1 MPEFSHAVKSPCGLQ
16 NIDFSSFQMLLGYH
30 SPAALEDKAFSSF
43 QRLLGDRIPKPLE
56 DDVFSTFQPSPGML
70 STELPVRLMTKGF
83 STFQTLLA
91 DHGDCSLPH
100 PHTSGKRRLF
110 DISPLFFLETD
121 RTHHRRRPTPQLVS
135 AVEGSEDNLS
145 TLPQGNGKSRRALQ
159 GVRQPS
165 RRNQWQMTMPIS

>member
-1 MPEFSHAVKSPCGLQ
+1 MRSSAHAVFRTSTFRHFRCCLDTIPPRLWKTKPFRH
-16 NIDFSSFQMLLGYH
+16 FSCC
-30 SPAALEDKAFSSF
+30 LET
-43 QRLLGDRIPKPLE
+43 RIPKPLE

-83 STFQTLLA
+83 STFQTLLE

-145 TLPQGNGKSRRALQ
+145 TLPKCNGKSRRALQ